1 MIIRREGPKRHLD
14 ALYHLKLMT
23 GPKKFCP
30 LKIKKADEC
39 DSISLPEVP
48 MSFLSIYLWWPR
60 GACNNL
66 PCFDDLLIDCCNLVL
81 CDLEILA
88 IFDLI
93 CLQRLREFMKLPWES
108 GFQIINV
115 GLQIR
120 TFWCQILINVAQI
133 LQMFIIVIPC
143 FFAPFVC
150 LSDEKCSK
158 AHNIRLSLSGQSQVS
173 LCLLRQTE
181 PKILCLVK

>member
-81 CDLEILA
+81 CDLEILG
-88 IFDLI
+88 ISDLI
-93 CLQRLREFMKLPWES
+93 CLQRLRKFMKLPWES
-108 GFQIINV
+108 RFQIINV

-158 AHNIRLSLSGQSQVS
+158 AHNIRLSLSGQSQVL
-173 LCLLRQTE
+173 LCRTDGA
-181 PKILCLVK
+181 